1 MEFNLMLDLMVIM
14 DLAVQ
19 PKKPTRFKR
28 WECHVLQ
35 YTVAVKIT
43 SCVS

>member
-1 MEFNLMLDLMVIM
+1 MEFNLILDLMVIM

-28 WECHVLQ
+28 WECHDGIYDHDQ
-35 YTVAVKIT
+35 QHDYD
-43 SCVS
+43 S